1 MHAGTAW
8 LAGAGIVNFLVGFG
22 LQIALLVTVLT
33 VVRRH
38 RPAAVPALATS
49 VLVNLVTTILGVIV
63 SYVVT
68 PLVIARGGGMESY
81 SLYSAASTVGFTIV
95 HLVAGVLLIAGLVKL
110 ATPEE
115 RRLGA

>member
-1 MHAGTAW
+1 MSQSTLSLSIAG
-8 LAGAGIVNFLVGFG
+8 VFSFLVSLG
-22 LQIALLVTVLT
+22 LQVALLVTVLT

-38 RPAAVPALATS
+38 RPAAVPTLAGS
-49 VLVNLVTTILGVIV
+49 VTINLVSTVLSVIV

-81 SLYSAASTVGFTIV
+81 ALFSAASSVGFGLV
-95 HLVAGVLLIAGLVKL
+95 HLMAGVLLVVGLVKL

-115 RRLGA
+115 RPLGA